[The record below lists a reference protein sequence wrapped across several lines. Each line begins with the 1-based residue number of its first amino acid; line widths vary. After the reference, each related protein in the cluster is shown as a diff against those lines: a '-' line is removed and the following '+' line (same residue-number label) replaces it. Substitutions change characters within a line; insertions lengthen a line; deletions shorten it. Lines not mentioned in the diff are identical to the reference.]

1 MRAAREPR
9 IFRHGK
15 ADFRAASHAD
25 DDEAVFVNGAVGDQK
40 IHDETL
46 ATGTRTVEC
55 GDMNKATKT
64 KKPRLHPPPPERGGG
79 RGRGGGGKNASV
91 KRGNCR
97 VQDVWQGTQSPARRS
112 SKCQPTT
119 ARNGVRALPSQPIQH
134 VNQLPQAAVIAAVE
148 AK

>member
-55 GDMNKATKT
+55 GDMNKATQKL
-64 KKPRLHPPPPERGGG
+64 KRRLHSLSPQRSAG
-79 RGRGGGGKNASV
+79 RGPGRGGKNASV

-119 ARNGVRALPSQPIQH
+119 ARNGVRALRS
-134 VNQLPQAAVIAAVE
+134 E
-148 AK
+148 ECR